1 MPTPEEQ
8 GLIWITEA
16 MVKYRHSRNWF
27 NNRIRDGIF
36 EQVPVLRTTKV
47 YLRDAEVAEYIR
59 NHPEEADERSS
70 KSNPVAA
77 A

>member
-16 MVKYRHSRNWF
+16 MVKYRHSRTWF
-27 NNRIRDGIF
+27 NNRIKSGDF
-36 EQVPVLRTTKV
+36 TSVPQLGTTKV
-47 YLRDAEVAEYIR
+47 YLRDAEIEEYLGK
-59 NHPEEADERSS
+59 HLEEVEEDSP
-70 KSNPVAA
+70 KIDPGAA